1 MDQAMNEPIDGRMRL
16 QPGKVIGGEI
26 IIEGEL
32 GAGGFGI
39 TYKAR
44 DRVLGRTLAVKEYFP
59 LDIGNR
65 DHTMSVHPVSE
76 SMGQIFRWGLDNFI
90 KEAKIL
96 AGLKHPGIVSVF
108 RYFAENDTAY
118 MVLDFVEG
126 KPMGRWL
133 DQLGRPPSQAELD
146 PRITQTLCDVLD
158 TIHASDIVHRDIA
171 PDNIIIRSDGSPVL
185 LDFGAAR
192 QDLAVARREQSRVA
206 HSASFAIVKRSYSP
220 FEAYAND
227 KSGRGPWSDIYSLG
241 ATLYRAVTGK
251 APPDAMDRLAAGD
264 DTMIPASIAAKG
276 RYRPSLLAAID
287 RALALRRQDRI
298 QTAREFRLQAFSSDA
313 TQTAPQ
319 RGLADARTVMPLV
332 QQTHANVQTL
342 LPLTPP
348 PVDDKSGWRD
358 IHTPPPVAKPAGP
371 G

>member
-39 TYKAR
+39 TYKGR

-126 KPMGRWL
+126 RPMGRWL
-133 DQLGRPPSQAELD
+133 DQLGRPPTEAEID
-146 PRITQTLCDVLD
+146 RIVQTLCDVLE

-192 QDLAVARREQSRVA
+192 QAMIEDGEQLKSVYTPGYAAPEQYRGREDL
-206 HSASFAIVKRSYSP
+206 
-220 FEAYAND
+220 
-227 KSGRGPWSDIYSLG
+227 GPWTDLYALG
-241 ATLYRAVTGK
+241 ACMYACLHGRPPVT
-251 APPDAMDRLAAGD
+251 ADDRLEA
-264 DTMIPASIAAKG
+264 DTLQPASKRWRGDYSANFLGLIDDCLQLDRHK
-276 RYRPSLLAAID
+276 RPK
-287 RALALRRQDRI
+287 
-298 QTAREFRLQAFSSDA
+298 
-313 TQTAPQ
+313 
-319 RGLADARTVMPLV
+319 DARTMQQALLDGTPLNGDV
-332 QQTHANVQTL
+332 SML
-342 LPLTPP
+342 GRLRRMF
-348 PVDDKSGWRD
+348 SS
-358 IHTPPPVAKPAGP
+358 
-371 G
+371 